1 MHPIH
6 DVDAILL
13 LATALSSKRRPAELV
28 EIMAAVELINEAIP
42 SETKL
47 VDAFAR
53 LSTHALIGE
62 EGGGFTLTPEAQQ
75 IMKGL
80 SRKAEKAERIFSI
93 REKLT
98 AYNAAAQLPPVV
110 LTVEQLKTA
119 IETHKASGQG
129 AGKNLL
135 VPKPKPVDT
144 DKHRPGQRQRKPLP
158 AGRRKY

>member
-1 MHPIH
+1 M
-6 DVDAILL
+6 
-13 LATALSSKRRPAELV
+13 S
-28 EIMAAVELINEAIP
+28 
-42 SETKL
+42 
-47 VDAFAR
+47 
-53 LSTHALIGE
+53 E

-80 SRKAEKAERIFSI
+80 SRKADTAERIFSI
-93 REKLT
+93 REKLG
-98 AYNAAAQLPPVV
+98 AYNAAAELAPVS
-110 LTVEQLKTA
+110 LTVEQLKAA
-119 IETHKASGQG
+119 IATHKVSGQG